1 MIGDMNAVAGEA
13 VANVIRKEGG
23 YVLWFFLFRRTD
35 EIDQYVATALM
46 VCYHPTLQGSGFHQ
60 V

>member
-1 MIGDMNAVAGEA
+1 MNAVAGEA